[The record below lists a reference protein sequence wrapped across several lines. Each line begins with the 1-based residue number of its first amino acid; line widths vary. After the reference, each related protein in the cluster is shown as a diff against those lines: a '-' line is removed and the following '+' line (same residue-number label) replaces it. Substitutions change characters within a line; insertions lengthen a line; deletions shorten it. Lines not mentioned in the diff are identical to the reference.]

1 MKVTTVHYFDRVVNV
16 AALAA
21 YKKTA
26 EYDEAVRECKGD
38 WAFSQYLDELE
49 NRFSEFVPVL
59 KHRGDIAID
68 YVSVSKY
75 AITCYIRSNID
86 IPVMR
91 FKFSHAKLGIGRRL
105 TYEERRIL
113 EVIIDEYNLKN
124 ITF

>member
-1 MKVTTVHYFDRVVNV
+1 MKVTTVHYFDRTVDV

-26 EYDEAVRECKGD
+26 EYERAIKECGGD
-38 WAFSQYLDELE
+38 WAFSRYLDELE
-49 NRFSEFVPVL
+49 DMFTEFVPVL

-75 AITCYIRSNID
+75 AITCYLRNSID

-91 FKFSHAKLGIGRRL
+91 FKFSHAKYGIGRRL
-105 TYEERRIL
+105 TLDERRIL
-113 EVIIDEYNLKN
+113 ETVIKLFDLKN